1 MEAFVWMFKKE
12 DFKKHFIFVILSTI
26 ALFVLSV
33 VFIHLLGFVE
43 LPGILNLYKNYIY
56 LPIAFLP
63 IFLPLGYFWDLTEN
77 IIYRKST
84 VQMNNVYDG
93 KFKKIYNIN
102 LPSLN
107 IFKLIWRGFASIV
120 ANIIMIIPYLIIIF
134 ISAFAGVL
142 RQVSPVLIITFLI
155 MFWLLVPPLLWN
167 YAKQNSVTAVLN
179 IFVAINI
186 IANHTLRYIKMIFLF
201 ILAGIINYALD
212 VYFAKL
218 ISTNISAPL
227 NIVLIFF
234 IIVSI
239 ILRYFYFNYV
249 YAYIL
254 GTLME
259 EENDW

>member
-12 DFKKHFIFVILSTI
+12 DFKKHFLFLIFGTIFFYIL
-26 ALFVLSV
+26 AL
-33 VFIHLLGFVE
+33 
-43 LPGILNLYKNYIY
+43 
-56 LPIAFLP
+56 
-63 IFLPLGYFWDLTEN
+63 IFLVMINFIDLPNSMDIYKICLTGFFCILPMFFPLGYFWDLTEN

-93 KFKKIYNIN
+93 KFKKNFIIEF
-102 LPSLN
+102 PSMN
-107 IFKLIWRGFASIV
+107 VFKLIWRGFASIV
-120 ANIIMIIPYLIIIF
+120 ANIIMVIPYLFIIF
-134 ISAFAGVL
+134 ISAFTGVL
-142 RQVSPVLIITFLI
+142 CNVSPALIIIFLVI
-155 MFWLLVPPLLWN
+155 FWLLVPPLLWN

-186 IANHTLRYIKMIFLF
+186 IANHTFRYIKMIFLF
-201 ILAGIINYALD
+201 IFAGIINYALD
-212 VYFAKL
+212 IYFAKL

-227 NIVLIFF
+227 NIVFLFF

-239 ILRYFYFNYV
+239 IIRYFYFTYV

>member
-1 MEAFVWMFKKE
+1 MYM
-12 DFKKHFIFVILSTI
+12 I
-26 ALFVLSV
+26 
-33 VFIHLLGFVE
+33 G
-43 LPGILNLYKNYIY
+43 NLKN
-56 LPIAFLP
+56 
-63 IFLPLGYFWDLTEN
+63 
-77 IIYRKST
+77 
-84 VQMNNVYDG
+84 
-93 KFKKIYNIN
+93 
-102 LPSLN
+102 
-107 IFKLIWRGFASIV
+107 
-120 ANIIMIIPYLIIIF
+120 
-134 ISAFAGVL
+134 
-142 RQVSPVLIITFLI
+142 ITFLI

-167 YAKQNSVTAVLN
+167 YAKQNSVTAALN
-179 IFVAINI
+179 IFVAIDI

-212 VYFAKL
+212 VYFVKL

-227 NIVLIFF
+227 NIMLIFF